1 MKSMDKRLTFGHGAC
16 MLLFAGLL
24 CAGLSQDARGDTAR
38 AMKDLEAS
46 SREASYS
53 TQQKALGATS
63 QEDMEREKV
72 AAAERR
78 LNLAEKEERQAA
90 DRLEEARRNELVIQR
105 ASQASAS
112 RERLAETV
120 GAAQKSAE
128 AAAKAVRADESV
140 LAGHRQALAASEAA
154 LKSRE
159 RVVEVEEAKKKA
171 APSDEGQQKALEDAL
186 AKKAAAEKDVES
198 SKNNVQAAI
207 KKVEASRAR
216 ATEEAKRLKEAQE
229 RLAKLPGGRVGGGLT
244 LDAARK
250 ATEDA
255 QKAYDKARQELSA
268 ARENYEIVRPG
279 IHTFYMKE
287 GLSLTDARQILAKYE
302 NNFKFEGDIIW
313 LASTEVD
320 GEPLAASFLGM
331 APDKGARLAQDRAVR
346 AGFYFA
352 GFKWD
357 DKRGKVVVDKGRLAP
372 IQVKFVKVDGS
383 GKKEV
388 APRLF
393 SVEQIARRFSAGRAV
408 DSVVETNVFNFQ
420 TIDKRWRALNGHPDI
435 KRVDV
440 EVKTTSH
447 FAYKREDGTE
457 PPNGEHPRAV
467 AMDVN
472 VQEAGFPAPVHGVL
486 GLDNFGSMGDMES
499 AFGTAESWTAR
510 LSLQML
516 NLWKQDHALT
526 LSGNAALDASYVG
539 FAGSYFI
546 PRRDNWKWYDLS
558 WTLHGGYTLVDDEDV
573 VENLDVE
580 GKGYFG
586 GLQLSKRLVD
596 TTRSTLDLSLGATY
610 RYVESA
616 INVEYAGEKYKFEM
630 GRDGDGYEIL
640 PLSLAL
646 MYSDTELDA
655 IGGMN
660 FATAEYVY
668 NLAGSSL
675 DELRYYRP
683 AIDENHYSLVRAQMA
698 RLQLLNPALLGKRR
712 STKDTDEW
720 MLFAKVEG
728 QYAFTP
734 LVGAEQFSI
743 GGHNSVR
750 GYAEREFM
758 GDSGVAATLELRTPM
773 IVGFLANLRPVEAG
787 KQNLKYG
794 WDRFQFVV
802 FADAGYYLLKDG
814 QGTTAGDD
822 DEFIAGVG
830 LGVRMAIRDDAQ
842 LRFDWGFP
850 LVRDDENFEA
860 PASGRGYLSL
870 QVQF

>member
-1 MKSMDKRLTFGHGAC
+1 MKSMDKRLAFGHGAC
-16 MLLFAGLL
+16 ILLFIGLM
-24 CAGLSQDARGDTAR
+24 CAGVSLEARGDAAR
-38 AMKDLEAS
+38 ALKDLETS
-46 SREASYS
+46 SREADYS
-53 TQQKALGATS
+53 TRQKMKGKTS
-63 QEDMEREKV
+63 KEDAEREKV
-72 AAAERR
+72 SAAERR
-78 LNLAEKEERQAA
+78 LNLAEKEERQASK
-90 DRLEEARRNELVIQR
+90 RLDEARRNELVIQR
-105 ASQASAS
+105 AAQASSS
-112 RERLAETV
+112 REQAAEAV
-120 GAAQKSAE
+120 GVAQKSLE
-128 AAAKAVRADESV
+128 AAKRAVQADEGV
-140 LAGHRQALAASEAA
+140 LAGQRKALAASEAA
-154 LKSRE
+154 LKSWT
-159 RVVEVEEAKKKA
+159 RVVELAEAKGKD
-171 APSDEGQQKALEDAL
+171 APSDERRQKALEEAMV
-186 AKKAAAEKDVES
+186 KQAASEKDV
-198 SKNNVQAAI
+198 QAAKAAEQAAA
-207 KKVEASRAR
+207 KKVESAR
-216 ATEEAKRLKEAQE
+216 AKVAEQTRRLKEAQDK
-229 RLAKLPGGRVGGGLT
+229 LAKLPGGRVGGGLS
-244 LDAARK
+244 LDAARR

-255 QKAYDKARQELSA
+255 QKAYDKARQELTA
-268 ARENYEIVRPG
+268 ARENYEVVRPG

-287 GLSLTDARQILAKYE
+287 GLSLEDARKVLAKYE
-302 NNFKFEGDIIW
+302 NNFKFEGDVIW

-372 IQVKFVKVDGS
+372 IHVKFVKGE
-383 GKKEV
+383 GEKKKETS
-388 APRLF
+388 PRLF

-440 EVKTTSH
+440 EVKTTGH

-467 AMDVN
+467 TMDVN
-472 VQEAGFPAPVHGVL
+472 VQEAGFPSPMHGVF

-510 LSLQML
+510 LNLQVL

-526 LSGNAALDASYVG
+526 LSGNAALDASYMG

-546 PRRDNWKWYDLS
+546 PRRDNWRWYDLS

-616 INVEYAGEKYKFEM
+616 IDVEYEGEKYKFEM
-630 GRDGDGYEIL
+630 GRNGDGYEIL

-646 MYSDTELDA
+646 MYSDTEVDA

-660 FATAEYVY
+660 FATVEYIY

-683 AIDENHYSLVRAQMA
+683 AIDEDHYSLVRAQMA

-758 GDSGVAATLELRTPM
+758 GDSGIAATLELRTPL
-773 IVGFLANLRPVEAG
+773 IVGFLANMKPVEAG
-787 KQNLKYG
+787 KQNFRYG

-802 FADAGYYLLKDG
+802 FVDAGYYLLEDG

-830 LGVRMAIRDDAQ
+830 AGLRVAIRDDAQ

-850 LVRDDENFEA
+850 LVRDDESFEA
-860 PASGRGYLSL
+860 PSSGRGYLSL